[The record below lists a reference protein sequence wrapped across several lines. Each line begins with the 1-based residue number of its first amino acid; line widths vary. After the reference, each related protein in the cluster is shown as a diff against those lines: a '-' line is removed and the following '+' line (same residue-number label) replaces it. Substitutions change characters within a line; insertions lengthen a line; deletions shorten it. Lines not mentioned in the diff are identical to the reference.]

1 MEYRRPRGNLPPV
14 QAPPVPRAL
23 VAARPQGSGRN
34 DSGVVAAQNSCEGL
48 SGLAQQMCYAV
59 LYGI

>member
-1 MEYRRPRGNLPPV
+1 MDHRSPRGNLPPV
-14 QAPPVPRAL
+14 QARPVPRAL
-23 VAARPQGSGRN
+23 IAARPPGAGPAG
-34 DSGVVAAQNSCEGL
+34 SGVVAAQNSCEGL